1 MSANLGDILND
12 DDLELIC
19 VSQSGEVLL
28 DELGFARTAHRPAH
42 SVPALEEAAHDPH
55 RDVAIR
61 ARYEYFVALFDGWHC
76 I

>member
-28 DELGFARTAHRPAH
+28 DELGFARTAHLPAH
-42 SVPALEEAAHDPH
+42 SVPALEEAEHDLH
-55 RDVAIR
+55 SDVAIR
-61 ARYEYFVALFDGWHC
+61 AR
-76 I
+76 